1 MKVKRRERSTRRRAR
16 RKKRRKGRTRRRV
29 RDEEKGKT
37 GKENFLLKCLL
48 KKREWEYFEITAF
61 QLLVY

>member
-1 MKVKRRERSTRRRAR
+1 MKVKRRERSMRRKAR
-16 RKKRRKGRTRRRV
+16 RKKRRKGRTRRV

-37 GKENFLLKCLL
+37 GKEHFLLKCLL

>member
-1 MKVKRRERSTRRRAR
+1 MKVKRRERSMRRKAR
-16 RKKRRKGRTRRRV
+16 RKKRRKGRTRRV

>member
-16 RKKRRKGRTRRRV
+16 RKKRRKGRTRRGV

-48 KKREWEYFEITAF
+48 KKESGSILKS
-61 QLLVY
+61 LLSNF